1 MKPTKVEPTFPSQPA
16 ALAGAPVGTLAL
28 PKIPSDSGL
37 YTNQNVPPPYPGMEI
52 ETKMGGTRTVL
63 VTRPASYAE
72 DDDDEG
78 CDGFDIDENFKLD
91 DAPTS
96 ELSALVGTSPP
107 SSSAASSL
115 LPCRYAH
122 KTVGGVG
129 HLEVHIKEPD
139 IQICIQICPEMLEI
153 FEYPAAMSNCLQK
166 SHSSVFDKYTDW
178 AV

>member
-107 SSSAASSL
+107 SSSAASSSDAYTYVCTERGKEDASPPL
-115 LPCRYAH
+115 QQPNRSSALAH
-122 KTVGGVG
+122 
-129 HLEVHIKEPD
+129 
-139 IQICIQICPEMLEI
+139 
-153 FEYPAAMSNCLQK
+153 N
-166 SHSSVFDKYTDW
+166 
-178 AV
+178 

>member
-1 MKPTKVEPTFPSQPA
+1 M
-16 ALAGAPVGTLAL
+16 LL
-28 PKIPSDSGL
+28 
-37 YTNQNVPPPYPGMEI
+37 
-52 ETKMGGTRTVL
+52 
-63 VTRPASYAE
+63 TRPASYAE

-122 KTVGGVG
+122 KHKTIGGVG
-129 HLEVHIKEPD
+129 RLEVHIEEPD
-139 IQICIQICPEMLEI
+139 IQICPEMLKI
-153 FEYPAAMSNCLQK
+153 FEYPTAIVYRNK
-166 SHSSVFDKYTDW
+166 
-178 AV
+178 

>member
-1 MKPTKVEPTFPSQPA
+1 
-16 ALAGAPVGTLAL
+16 
-28 PKIPSDSGL
+28 
-37 YTNQNVPPPYPGMEI
+37 MEI
-52 ETKMGGTRTVL
+52 ETKMGWGVTRTVL

-122 KTVGGVG
+122 K
-129 HLEVHIKEPD
+129 HIPF
-139 IQICIQICPEMLEI
+139 CVI
-153 FEYPAAMSNCLQK
+153 FSQSK
-166 SHSSVFDKYTDW
+166 
-178 AV
+178 